1 MTGSR
6 GAASVQSM
14 LVITNELERFRSD
27 TDALA
32 RRDSRFLRAAVRGPV
47 VQPEH
52 LEAALGLILA
62 LTGMSMSEEGR
73 RTLKVVELG
82 VDSGATGGSP
92 SIGIDDGSARA
103 NLLRALVASG
113 FSAFDRSDRWLDHV
127 TDDAVADR
135 WAQVRDNLRRDLA
148 FIEACGV
155 DPDVYTQIQR
165 ASLYFS
171 SRLTSDTTS
180 DGARALLDAHLLV
193 ASAVDLQVDSA
204 QVRLLARMDNPVLIQ
219 VALGVESTGLLGV
232 LETIDRLRNP
242 GRVIVS
248 LQPAGSDAASLSELV
263 NGVAAVR
270 PGTTWVG
277 NPAVELG
284 TPGGGAVDGA
294 AVRVRTEALSELVDA
309 AGSHLAGFDIEVHAD
324 RIGEAAVVLAALGYD
339 R

>member
-1 MTGSR
+1 M
-6 GAASVQSM
+6 
-14 LVITNELERFRSD
+14 
-27 TDALA
+27 
-32 RRDSRFLRAAVRGPV
+32 
-47 VQPEH
+47 
-52 LEAALGLILA
+52 
-62 LTGMSMSEEGR
+62 
-73 RTLKVVELG
+73 
-82 VDSGATGGSP
+82 
-92 SIGIDDGSARA
+92 
-103 NLLRALVASG
+103 
-113 FSAFDRSDRWLDHV
+113 
-127 TDDAVADR
+127 
-135 WAQVRDNLRRDLA
+135 
-148 FIEACGV
+148 
-155 DPDVYTQIQR
+155 
-165 ASLYFS
+165 
-171 SRLTSDTTS
+171 
-180 DGARALLDAHLLV
+180 DAHLLV